1 MPDGSLD
8 EVLGSLPVP
17 CSVSALGQSRGEQES
32 TADTLD
38 SWLEDTDSNLAVV
51 AGPFGAG
58 KTTNMEALRDRALA
72 QDRATHLVDFARD
85 GDAAFNG
92 LPTDSE
98 VDVLVID
105 HFDSLNLA
113 TGAQK
118 DPPDLRSLATL
129 LGPGS
134 CKVALS
140 TRRPLTDAQDE
151 LVGQLTDPERCATLH
166 VLAPCLIE
174 LRPWPRFA
182 LDAVLNETADPRGR
196 RLAAFLGEL
205 DDYHGAEL
213 RRPLLLSMLL
223 RVLNDLSAVPQL
235 GDLYE
240 KYIKKMISYDYDQKR
255 SFITVHAKHL
265 ILREL
270 AYDIFT
276 GRDGSI
282 NHGPTRVTIGMSRVS
297 VRATELMDEA
307 GQPLSS
313 LPKEY
318 RLVRDFLDTNH
329 LFGPSPARDPQGTH
343 AATCEFR
350 HPTFYDYFLGE
361 AMADRYRQG
370 HSLGLDEHDFSAATL
385 DSLAIYFAKRRLNE
399 SETGRREL
407 QKAVSYRKWPWP
419 DRLLMLYHLE
429 DTPGFRGL
437 LADTPSEY
445 RARLEELADILDAT
459 FITKVVKFQL
469 VILGEF
475 DPYQYVADARNA
487 EKKKDTHIEAQLQ
500 RTATGST
507 EFLLARLI
515 NPDLAAARPIA
526 VYRLGQMGDA
536 VAIES
541 LKSLR
546 GNNPKLDDLVDEA
559 ITEIEKRMEEASE

>member
-17 CSVSALGQSRGEQES
+17 CSVSAGGQSHGDQES

-38 SWLEDTDSNLAVV
+38 GWLEDTNSNLAIV

-58 KTTNMEALRDRALA
+58 KTTHMEALRDRASA

-85 GDAAFNG
+85 GDAAFSG

-98 VDVLVID
+98 VEVLVID

-129 LGPGS
+129 LESGS
-134 CKVALS
+134 FKVALS

-166 VLAPCLIE
+166 VLDPCLIE
-174 LRPWPRFA
+174 LRPWTRSA

-196 RLAAFLGEL
+196 RLATFLGEL

-223 RVLNDLSAVPQL
+223 RVLNDLSTAPQL

-276 GRDGSI
+276 GQDGSI
-282 NHGPTRVTIGMSRVS
+282 HGPARVTIGMSRVS

-329 LFGPSPARDPQGTH
+329 LFGPSPARDPQSTRE
-343 AATCEFR
+343 ATCEFR

-370 HSLGLDEHDFSAATL
+370 HSLGLDEDDFSAATL
-385 DSLAIYFAKRRLNE
+385 DSLAIYFTKRRLDE
-399 SETGRREL
+399 SDTGRREL

-429 DTPGFRGL
+429 DTPGFRKL

-445 RARLEELADILDAT
+445 RTRLKELANALDAT
-459 FITKVVKFQL
+459 FITKAVKFQL
-469 VILGEF
+469 VLLGEF
-475 DPYQYVADARNA
+475 DPYQYIADARNA
-487 EKKKDTHIEAQLQ
+487 EKRKDTHIEAQLQ

-507 EFLLARLI
+507 EFLLARLM
-515 NPDLAAARPIA
+515 NPDLVVARPIA

-546 GNNPKLDDLVDEA
+546 DTSPKLDALVDDA
-559 ITEIEKRMEEASE
+559 ITEIKKRMEEASP